1 MVKSKSSFRK
11 PLGTHLG
18 TAFAIDT
25 GRDNAA
31 SIASPLTTREETLNA
46 YMHQRVAVSENAHR
60 TGSTRLHANHCSL
73 VGQEAMTH
81 ASESLEAFLQ
91 AMADA
96 LGQPEME
103 G

>member
-46 YMHQRVAVSENAHR
+46 YMHQRFAVSENAYR
-60 TGSTRLHANHCSL
+60 TGGARLDANHRGF
-73 VGQEAMTH
+73 VGQKTMAH
-81 ASESLEAFLQ
+81 APECLKAFL
-91 AMADA
+91 
-96 LGQPEME
+96 
-103 G
+103 